1 MRMVAFSNFF
11 DKLFFMLDRADFNL
25 LLIIDFGAYALIFV
39 VALLCCL
46 FSVRVRALK
55 KVPFLHL
62 TKLFTAIT
70 VVVFLCRY
78 SPKNSLAAAA
88 IFYAVGLLLYALLRA
103 IKPKKERVEVMGVG
117 LPIEQSVKEFKP
129 PQSVL
134 PPSKA
139 NVRLDHALSITDKL
153 LIKNLGRADRQE
165 LEKIKTQLTVLKVK
179 NTLSPQEGEGLN
191 LTFNTLLKLMAK
203 YDL

>member
-1 MRMVAFSNFF
+1 MHMVAFSNFF
-11 DKLFFMLDRADFNL
+11 DKLFFMLDKADFNL
-25 LLIIDFGAYALIFV
+25 LLIIDLGAYSIIFV
-39 VALLCCL
+39 VTILCCL

-70 VVVFLCRY
+70 LVVFSCRY
-78 SPKNSLAAAA
+78 SSKNSLAAAA
-88 IFYAVGLLLYALLRA
+88 IFYAVGLLLYAILRA
-103 IKPKKERVEVMGVG
+103 IKPKKERGEVMGVG
-117 LPIEQSVKEFKP
+117 LPIENFKECKP
-129 PQSVL
+129 PQSAL

>member
-11 DKLFFMLDRADFNL
+11 DRLFFLLERADFNL
-25 LLIIDFGAYALIFV
+25 LLIIDLCAYALIFAV
-39 VALLCCL
+39 TLFCCL
-46 FSVRVRALK
+46 FSKRVRALK
-55 KVPFLHL
+55 KSPFLHL

-70 VVVFLCRY
+70 LVVFSCRY
-78 SPKNSLAAAA
+78 SLQNSVAAAA
-88 IFYAVGLLLYALLRA
+88 TFYAIGLLLYALLRA
-103 IKPKKERVEVMGVG
+103 VKPKKVQADIAGVC
-117 LPIEQSVKEFKP
+117 LPLDCGVQESKQAQAAFPPTKP
-129 PQSVL
+129 
-134 PPSKA
+134 

-153 LIKNLGRADRQE
+153 LIKNLGRVDRQE

-179 NTLSPQEGEGLN
+179 NALSPQEGESLN